1 MSQTAAGINDPHGL
15 SPGERLHLLRKRRGY
30 NLRDFAAVVGV
41 SHQAISGYERDEH
54 EPSMSVLRRMA
65 EQLGTTTDYLV
76 GLRHSATPSKHSRK
90 PRPRLAPPNRPIQ
103 LPLVGAVR

>member
-1 MSQTAAGINDPHGL
+1 MATPAEQLDPHHL
-15 SPGERLHLLRKRRGY
+15 TTGERIHLLRKRNGLA
-30 NLRDFAAVVGV
+30 LRDLAEKVGV
-41 SHQAISGYERDEH
+41 SHAAISGWERGRSHPDSEA
-54 EPSMSVLRRMA
+54 LFALARA
-65 EQLGTTTDYLV
+65 LGTSADYLV